1 MWRPRA
7 VAVAAVRRRMPMM
20 RRLLAVD
27 AGGAVLQRGRLLVH
41 LLLVRRPLCP
51 RPRLRRLVGAGVAPP
66 LRVLVPL
73 LGRVAPQVPLLGVV
87 GAAGAA
93 RPPVFRLP
101 KMPR

>member
-20 RRLLAVD
+20 RRLLAGG
-27 AGGAVLQRGRLLVH
+27 AGGAGPPRGRLLGD
-41 LLLVRRPLCP
+41 LLLGRRPVWPLAG
-51 RPRLRRLVGAGVAPP
+51 LRRLVADAVARL

-73 LGRVAPQVPLLGVV
+73 LVRVVPQVHLLRVV
-87 GAAGAA
+87 AAAAAA